1 MQASSA
7 RDPVRQQAVPAVFPG
22 FRQEAKIFSKES
34 NPWSIQP
41 RMLIDN
47 LIRTD
52 RKRTDD
58 ISRGEARR
66 KS

>member
-1 MQASSA
+1 MLRDRARQPADLAAS
-7 RDPVRQQAVPAVFPG
+7 RPASKTQKKFP
-22 FRQEAKIFSKES
+22 RES
-34 NPWSIQP
+34 NPSGNLP